1 MPTTNQLPQLIIV
14 GLGPGAWEQV
24 TLEARDVLAAAQT
37 VYLRTRTHPTA
48 DHLPAHLTI
57 HTFDY
62 LYEREADFAAI
73 YTQIA
78 DELLRLASAAPPDAP
93 IIYAVPGHPLVGE
106 AAVRAVLPRARAARL
121 PVRLVAGLSFLEPVC
136 TALDLDPLAAGLQI
150 LDGTELIGVGG
161 PPATLEPNNPQ
172 SGVPSG
178 PRNPQS
184 AESFLF
190 SPYSLPVPPEAFPAL
205 QGLTPMKPLLVTQVY
220 NDRVAGAVK
229 LALLERY
236 PAEHPVQIVM
246 SAGVPG
252 QEQVIAVPLH
262 ELDRGHAINHLA
274 CLYLPPVEPLANVRD
289 LDTLIYVMG
298 RLRGPGGC
306 PWDHKQTHQSL
317 KHSLIEEAYEAVEAL
332 DTGDLDAFAEELGD
346 LLLLI
351 VFHAQLAVSGDEF
364 TLADVTE
371 HVVTKLIRRHPHVF
385 GEAEVADA
393 AEVLANWERIKAAEK
408 AAKGARE
415 GTADTDLEVTAQLR
429 SVPKTMPALESSLEI
444 SQRAVAAG
452 FEWANMDDV
461 YAKVREELD
470 ELRTAPEAERFEEF
484 GDLLFTLVNIARW
497 LKINPEEALRAFNRK
512 FIARYAAAERLAV
525 ADGHRMRA
533 LPVEEQDRYWQAAKQ
548 RERET

>member
-1 MPTTNQLPQLIIV
+1 
-14 GLGPGAWEQV
+14 V
-24 TLEARDVLAAAQT
+24 TVEARDVLTAART

-48 DHLPAHLTI
+48 DHLPTHLTI

-93 IIYAVPGHPLVGE
+93 IVYAVPGHPLVGE
-106 AAVRAVLPRARAARL
+106 AAVRAVLPRARAAGL
-121 PVRLVAGLSFLEPVC
+121 PMRLVAGLSFLEPVC

-161 PPATLEPNNPQ
+161 PSAPQPDHPQ
-172 SGVPSG
+172 SVEP
-178 PRNPQS
+178 
-184 AESFLF
+184 FLF
-190 SPYSLPVPPEAFPAL
+190 SPYSLPVPPDAFPAL

-236 PAEHPVQIVM
+236 PAEHPVRIVM
-246 SAGVPG
+246 AAGVPG

-274 CLYLPPVEPLANVRD
+274 CIYLPPVEPLANVRD
-289 LDTLIYVMG
+289 LDTLIYIMG

-306 PWDHKQTHQSL
+306 PWDRQQTHQSL

-332 DTGDLDAFAEELGD
+332 DTGDLDGFAEELGD

-351 VFHAQLAVSGDEF
+351 VFHAQLAVSADEF

-393 AEVLANWERIKAAEK
+393 AGVLANWERIKAAEK
-408 AAKGARE
+408 ATKGARE
-415 GTADTDLEVTAQLR
+415 GTADADLEVTAQLR

-452 FEWANMDDV
+452 FEWANIDDV

-470 ELRTAPEAERFEEF
+470 ELRRAPEAERFEEF

-533 LPVEEQDRYWQAAKQ
+533 LPVEAQDRYWQAAKQ
-548 RERET
+548 RERDV

>member
-1 MPTTNQLPQLIIV
+1 MTTTHQPPGLIIV
-14 GLGPGAWEQV
+14 GLGPGAWEHV

-48 DHLPAHLTI
+48 DRLPGHLTI

-73 YTQIA
+73 YSQIA
-78 DELLRLASAAPPDAP
+78 DELLRLASAAPLTAP
-93 IIYAVPGHPLVGE
+93 IVYAVPGHPLVGE
-106 AAVRAVLPRARAARL
+106 AAVRAVLPRARAAGL

-150 LDGTELIGVGG
+150 LDGTELVGVGG
-161 PPATLEPNNPQ
+161 PPQP
-172 SGVPSG
+172 G
-178 PRNPQS
+178 NPQS
-184 AESFLF
+184 AVRNPPAAEPFLF
-190 SPYSLPVPPEAFPAL
+190 SPYALPVPPEAFPAL

-236 PAEHPVQIVM
+236 PAEHPIRIVM
-246 SAGVPG
+246 AAGVPG
-252 QEQVIAVPLH
+252 AEQVIAVPLH

-289 LDTLIYVMG
+289 LDSLIYVMG

-306 PWDHKQTHQSL
+306 PWDRQQTHQSL

-332 DTGDLDAFAEELGD
+332 DTGDLDGFAEELGD

-351 VFHAQLAVSGDEF
+351 VFHAQLAVSADEF
-364 TLADVTE
+364 TLADVAE

-393 AEVLANWERIKAAEK
+393 AGVLANWESIKAAEK
-408 AAKGARE
+408 AAKGERDGGDDA
-415 GTADTDLEVTAQLR
+415 DLEVTAQLR

-444 SQRAVAAG
+444 SERAVAAG
-452 FEWANMDDV
+452 FEWASMEDV

-470 ELRTAPEAERFEEF
+470 ELRDAPEAERFEEF

-512 FIARYAAAERLAV
+512 FVTRFAAAERLAV
-525 ADGHRMRA
+525 ADGHRMRD
-533 LPVEEQDRYWQAAKQ
+533 LPVETQDRYWQVAKQ
-548 RERET
+548 QERGT